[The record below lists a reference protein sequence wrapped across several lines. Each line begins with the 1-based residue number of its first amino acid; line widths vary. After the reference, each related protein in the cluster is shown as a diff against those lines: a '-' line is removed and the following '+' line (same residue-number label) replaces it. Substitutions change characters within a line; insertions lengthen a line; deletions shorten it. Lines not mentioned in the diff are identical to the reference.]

1 MEDMDVHILLPLV
14 RGAGVMALTVVAFAL
29 LFTWPSVVPSLRA
42 ARSETGRLWAS
53 LGLGAALIG
62 AGAVVYLAPSVLLSD
77 DPSPLLMFPIA
88 ITWVIASAALLV
100 RGMLATGVARV
111 VSSYFSIVSFVG
123 LVAGVLA
130 AAFSGHESA
139 AGIAPTGAFLLALAA
154 VVGVVAWAQAE
165 DPSPVP
171 APAG

>member
-1 MEDMDVHILLPLV
+1 MDVHILLPLV

-77 DPSPLLMFPIA
+77 DPSPLLMLPIS